1 MSEEYLDQVS
11 EEELHEDSSDDLN
24 EEFELSNT
32 DEEWSEIVDHA
43 LEEEV
48 NVEDDV
54 EFGEWLDENY
64 DLEFI
69 NEEGDPEEDEEED
82 DEEGDEEGDIEEKR
96 MSAAAKAKANKY
108 RKSAAGKKAAAKY
121 KKKSSKSGYKVD
133 KSRAKAMKKA
143 AMRNEFDPELDED
156 QDIDEK
162 RMSSAAKAKAKK
174 YRMSAAGKKSAAKY
188 KKKSSKAGY
197 KVDKKRAKSMKKAAL
212 KQSYEVPTTKNQML
226 KNIYDQVN
234 GMLKGDLAGKYEEI
248 MTATDLS
255 VVEEEVQDE
264 VRIEAAVKPEDIKV
278 DVKDDV
284 EALVQGEE
292 GLTEEF
298 KTKASTIFEAA
309 VQAKVTDEVNKKIA
323 ELDAKSKE
331 DVEQVSEDFQKEMT
345 EKVDGYLSYVVEEWM
360 KENELAIERGI
371 RSELVEDFMTG
382 LKTLFTEH
390 YIDIPEEK
398 VDMVDDLFT
407 KVEDLEGQLEEEIN
421 RGVGLQKELAQ
432 FKKNS
437 AIRSVTKDLADTE
450 SEKISKLAEGIEY
463 ENEEQYIEKLNVLK
477 ESYFPKSDAVT
488 SQIAETDEVPVSEEQ
503 EVSPLNEN
511 MSAYTQALTRYHK

>member
-1 MSEEYLDQVS
+1 MSEEYLDQKS
-11 EEELHEDSSDDLN
+11 EEEMYQEDSSDELT
-24 EEFELSNT
+24 EEFEFDNT

-48 NVEDDV
+48 NVEDDE
-54 EFGEWLDENY
+54 EFGTWLDENY
-64 DLEFI
+64 DLE
-69 NEEGDPEEDEEED
+69 EGKAVKKEVTAEDEPASEDEEED
-82 DEEGDEEGDIEEKR
+82 IE
-96 MSAAAKAKANKY
+96 
-108 RKSAAGKKAAAKY
+108 
-121 KKKSSKSGYKVD
+121 
-133 KSRAKAMKKA
+133 
-143 AMRNEFDPELDED
+143 
-156 QDIDEK
+156 EK
-162 RMSSAAKAKAKK
+162 RMSSAAKAKAAK
-174 YRMSAAGKKSAAKY
+174 YRKSAAGKKAIAKY

-197 KVDKKRAKSMKKAAL
+197 RVNKKRAKSMKKAAL

-248 MTATDLS
+248 MNATNLE
-255 VVEEEVQDE
+255 VVEEEVQEE
-264 VRIEAAVKPEDIKV
+264 VRIDAAVKPEDIKV

-323 ELDAKSKE
+323 ELEAQSE
-331 DVEQVSEDFQKEMT
+331 ENAEQVSEDFKKEMT

-371 RSELVEDFMTG
+371 RSELVEDFMIG

-432 FKKNS
+432 FKKDS
-437 AIRSVTKDLADTE
+437 ALRSVTKDLADTE

-477 ESYFPKSDAVT
+477 ESYFPKSDAVASEIT
-488 SQIAETDEVPVSEEQ
+488 ETDETITEVIEE
-503 EVSPLNEN
+503 EEEALNES
-511 MSAYTQALTRYHK
+511 MSVYTQALKRYHK